1 MPDQETELK
10 KRAVLRMSNAESNQ
24 LTRECIRTA
33 LIYLMNEYPFD
44 KITITS
50 IIKRSGVSRAAFY
63 RNYASKEEVL
73 KEIGNSIS
81 DLIATSLAQ
90 EKYRN
95 HPWQWYVD
103 CFAAIKENAEIFNL
117 FIQAKL
123 PPDFI
128 FHADHQTEDGQPE
141 LSPKERYR
149 TIAKQSA
156 VKAIIVNWFQ
166 NGMEETPEEMADLC
180 QEFFW

>member
-24 LTRECIRTA
+24 LTRECICTA

-81 DLIATSLAQ
+81 DLIATSLTQ

-128 FHADHQTEDGQPE
+128 FHANQQAEDGQPE

-156 VKAIIVNWFQ
+156 VKEIIVNWFQ